1 MSIAARQVKNK
12 KNADG
17 VATGR
22 SGTVYDVS
30 IKYKTGEGY
39 KTYNKRGFP
48 TKQEAAQHEA
58 EMKIK
63 LNSPTYMPMD
73 AASSKQ
79 TVKEYLET
87 WVEAHGKANLRPST
101 LAGYRGY
108 IKNHIVPNLGHVQL
122 KQLTPAMIDDMFQKL
137 YDKGLSHSSVRYT
150 QRILSVALEHARKYR
165 YIDTNPARD
174 IITKFGKQGKTPD
187 PYTIPQMQQLISYT
201 TGTFWEM
208 PIMLGGLYGLRL
220 SEILGLR
227 WQNVDLKKGVFRVVE
242 QLPFNLPANTTMLS
256 EMAPVKSEERDLY
269 ITDVAHQF
277 FERQLAMQSKRRL
290 FCELSGNTY
299 YENDLVVA
307 RQDGSPCRRDRVSSD
322 FAQMLRRSEMAHIRF
337 HDLRHTA
344 ATNMHQLTGDFYTV
358 GKILGHSL
366 KGIGIQ
372 LGISTNMETT
382 TAQYVDVRLDRIK
395 VVLQTYHDQI
405 MPEKQLEQQKD
416 LNKKKAEPVK

>member
-1 MSIAARQVKNK
+1 MSITSRQVKNK

-39 KTYNKRGFP
+39 KTYNKRGFT
-48 TKQEAAQHEA
+48 TKQEATQHEA

-63 LNSPTYMPMD
+63 LNNPTYMPMD
-73 AASSKQ
+73 AANSKQ

-108 IKNHIVPNLGHVQL
+108 IKNHIVPNLGHIQL

-208 PIMLGGLYGLRL
+208 PVMLGGLYGLRL

-227 WQNVDLKKGVFRVVE
+227 WQNVDLKKGVFHVVE
-242 QLPFNLPANTTMLS
+242 QLPFGLPANTTALS

-269 ITDVAHQF
+269 ITDVARQF

-290 FCELSGNTY
+290 FCELSGNIY

-322 FAQMLRRSEMAHIRF
+322 FAQMLRRSSMAHIRF

-372 LGISTNMETT
+372 LGISTNMEAT
-382 TAQYVDVRLDRIK
+382 TAQYVDVRLDRIRI
-395 VVLQTYHDQI
+395 VLQTYHDQI
-405 MPEKQLEQQKD
+405 MPEKQIEQKKTLD
-416 LNKKKAEPVK
+416 KKKDEPVK